1 MVLETGPAT
10 LADWRAKLDG
20 DRSCLAGALQ
30 NFLMAYK
37 VEEKSPATID
47 RLRRTVGDF
56 IRFAKE
62 QGFPQEATKI
72 HPNHIRLYLVHL
84 QERGLQPVTRNWHYR
99 CLHMFFEWLRR
110 EGTTD
115 KSPLDPIKPPRVP
128 RKVVQTCTRD
138 HIEKLLSLCPSTT
151 FLGARDHAILLMF
164 LGTGLRRH
172 ELASLRLQDVD
183 LNQECVKVMGKG
195 AKERR
200 VYLCKPIVKALLS
213 YMAFRKDHLDFLWV
227 SEEGRPLE
235 SNGIR
240 LAVYRLQKR
249 AGIQGVRI
257 SSHTFRHTFAVN
269 ALRAG
274 ISLRHLQAIGGWAN
288 MRPLEIYLA
297 TIDAEDGMEVHR
309 KADPLGKMGVKG

>member
-30 NFLMAYK
+30 NFLLAYK

-56 IRFAKE
+56 ICFAEK
-62 QGFPQEATKI
+62 QGFPQEVTKLD
-72 HPNHIRLYLVHL
+72 PNHIRLYLVHL
-84 QERGLQPVTRNWHYR
+84 QERGLQAVTRNWHYR

-128 RKVVQTCTRD
+128 RKVVQTCTKD
-138 HIEKLLSLCPSTT
+138 HIERLLSLCAPTT
-151 FLGARDHAILLMF
+151 FLGARDRAILLMF

-172 ELASLRLQDVD
+172 ELAGLRLQDVD

-200 VYLCKPIVKALLS
+200 VYLSKLIVKALLT
-213 YMAFRKDHLDFLWV
+213 YMSFRKDHLDFLWV
-227 SEEGRPLE
+227 SEEGRLLE

-297 TIDAEDGMEVHR
+297 TIDAEDGMAVHR
-309 KADPLGKMGVKG
+309 KADPLARMGVK